1 MKKEGLDQHLLGHS
15 AGLTTI
21 VNQPGNSHLPAQGE
35 PLTRAAGYNEIS
47 QKFAQYSEEDSWD
60 FIVTCKRSD
69 HSLVLCRPRVQTLR
83 HQDGPGV
90 TRTNGALL
98 PNSSNPDTV
107 NTNKDAEWFV

>member
-1 MKKEGLDQHLLGHS
+1 MKKKEGLDQHLLGHS

-35 PLTRAAGYNEIS
+35 PLTTNYL
-47 QKFAQYSEEDSWD
+47 WD

-98 PNSSNPDTV
+98 PHSSNPDTV